1 MSFSFG
7 LFRFLTFGNLFVVGF
22 LVLIVLM
29 AILIMPG
36 APGTLISLLLM
47 VIALCHNILSLQL
60 QRAVT
65 NQDVILSRNFTI
77 LITVISVLTF
87 IYSMIVFS
95 GVFSMLAISE
105 ESFMKMMESNNSFKG
120 GEKPTA
126 EMISTIRKLVIGLVG
141 IHGLAIAVNCVLS
154 SVFLNK
160 WKKQQAE
167 KEETTLDI

>member
-7 LFRFLTFGNLFVVGF
+7 LFRFLTYGNLFVVGF

-36 APGTLISLLLM
+36 AGAALISLMMM
-47 VIALCHNILSLQL
+47 VVVFCHNILCLQL
-60 QRAVT
+60 QKATT
-65 NQDVILSRNFTI
+65 NPDVVLTRNFMSFI
-77 LITVISVLTF
+77 VLLSVLSF
-87 IYSMIVFS
+87 IYSMFVFS
-95 GVFSMLAISE
+95 GLFSMLFVSE
-105 ESFMKMMESNNSFKG
+105 ADFMKMVDASSMKG
-120 GEKPTA
+120 GEKPTV
-126 EMISTIRKLVIGLVG
+126 EMISAIRKVTIVLVG

-160 WKKQQAE
+160 WKKQQTE